1 MQRRVFVVL
10 VLALCVAAIPR
21 IALAHFPEVEG
32 TEDCTGTVNYTVR
45 AWNGPD
51 DVSRTNPDIGVYVD
65 GQLVQHGAF
74 TPENDFT
81 FTGSVKL
88 DAPKTVHVK
97 AVALAP
103 WASGRPA
110 GGSRE
115 TTVRAPKDC
124 ETTTTTEST
133 TTTSVA
139 PTTTVAP
146 PTTQP
151 PSSSVGPSTTV
162 VGRLPFSGSSTVPML
177 VVGLILVAG
186 GAAFVIADKRR
197 GLSG

>member
-10 VLALCVAAIPR
+10 VLALCLAAIPG
-21 IALAHFPEVEG
+21 IALAHFPEVQG
-32 TEDCTGTVNYTVR
+32 TEDCSGLVSYTVR
-45 AWNGPD
+45 AWNGPTAE
-51 DVSRTNPDIGVYVD
+51 SKTNPDIGVYVD

-74 TPENDFT
+74 TPENNFS
-81 FTGSVKL
+81 FTGSFQL

-103 WASGRPA
+103 WASGVKP

-133 TTTSVA
+133 TTTTSA
-139 PTTTVAP
+139 PTTTS
-146 PTTQP
+146 
-151 PSSSVGPSTTV
+151 PSSSVAPSTTV
-162 VGRLPFSGSSTVPML
+162 AGELPFSGSSTVPTL
-177 VVGLILVAG
+177 VVGVLLVAG
-186 GAAFVIADKRR
+186 GVAFVISGKRR
-197 GLSG
+197 GLSN

>member
-1 MQRRVFVVL
+1 MRRRVFVVL

-21 IALAHFPEVEG
+21 VALAHFPEVQG
-32 TEDCTGTVNYTVR
+32 TEDCSGTVSYTVK

-51 DVSRTNPDIGVYVD
+51 AESRTNPDIGVYVD
-65 GQLVQHGAF
+65 GKLVQHGAF
-74 TPENDFT
+74 TPENNFT

-88 DAPKTVHVK
+88 EAPKTVHVK

-103 WASGRPA
+103 WASGKPA

-115 TTVRAPKDC
+115 TTVRAPTDC
-124 ETTTTTEST
+124 ETTTTTES
-133 TTTSVA
+133 

-146 PTTQP
+146 TTAPPTTAP
-151 PSSSVGPSTTV
+151 PSSSVSPSTTV
-162 VGRLPFSGSSTVPML
+162 AGELPFTGGSTVPLL
-177 VVGLILVAG
+177 VIGFVLAAG
-186 GAAFVIADKRR
+186 GAAFVIAGKRR

>member
-32 TEDCTGTVNYTVR
+32 TEDCSGTVSYTVR

-124 ETTTTTEST
+124 ETTTTEST
-133 TTTSVA
+133 TTTSIA

-162 VGRLPFSGSSTVPML
+162 VGKLPFSGSSTVPML

>member
-124 ETTTTTEST
+124 ETTTTEST
-133 TTTSVA
+133 TTTSIA

>member
-1 MQRRVFVVL
+1 MRRRVFVVL

-21 IALAHFPEVEG
+21 VALAHFPEVQG
-32 TEDCTGTVNYTVR
+32 TQDCSGTVSYTVT

-51 DVSRTNPDIGVYVD
+51 AESRTNPDIGVYVD
-65 GQLVQHGAF
+65 GKLVQHGAF
-74 TPENDFT
+74 TPENNFT

-88 DAPKTVHVK
+88 EAPKTVHVK

-103 WASGRPA
+103 WASGKPA

-124 ETTTTTEST
+124 ETTTTTSSPT
-133 TTTSVA
+133 TTTIES
-139 PTTTVAP
+139 PTTTAP

-151 PSSSVGPSTTV
+151 PSSSGLPTTTV
-162 VGRLPFSGSSTVPML
+162 GGELPFTGGSTVPLL
-177 VVGLILVAG
+177 VIGLIMAAG
-186 GAAFVIADKRR
+186 GAAFVIAGKRR

>member
-32 TEDCTGTVNYTVR
+32 TEDCSGTVSYTVR

-88 DAPKTVHVK
+88 DAPKTVPVK

-124 ETTTTTEST
+124 ETTTTEST

-151 PSSSVGPSTTV
+151 PNTT
-162 VGRLPFSGSSTVPML
+162 GTPTTTGGGELPFTGSSTVPLL
-177 VVGLILVAG
+177 VIGLILAAG

>member
-32 TEDCTGTVNYTVR
+32 TEDCSGTVSYTVR

-124 ETTTTTEST
+124 ETTTTEST
-133 TTTSVA
+133 TTTSIA

>member
-1 MQRRVFVVL
+1 MIVL
-10 VLALCVAAIPR
+10 V
-21 IALAHFPEVEG
+21 E
-32 TEDCTGTVNYTVR
+32 
-45 AWNGPD
+45 
-51 DVSRTNPDIGVYVD
+51 
-65 GQLVQHGAF
+65 HGAF

-124 ETTTTTEST
+124 ETTTTEST

>member
-32 TEDCTGTVNYTVR
+32 TEDCSGTVSYTVR

-115 TTVRAPKDC
+115 TTVKAPKDC
-124 ETTTTTEST
+124 ETTTTTKST
-133 TTTSVA
+133 T
-139 PTTTVAP
+139 TTTVAP

-162 VGRLPFSGSSTVPML
+162 VGKLPFSGSSTVPML

>member
-32 TEDCTGTVNYTVR
+32 TEDCSGTVSYTVR

-124 ETTTTTEST
+124 ETTTTEST

-151 PSSSVGPSTTV
+151 PNTT
-162 VGRLPFSGSSTVPML
+162 GTPTTTGGGELPFTGSSTVPLL
-177 VVGLILVAG
+177 VIGLILAAG

>member
-1 MQRRVFVVL
+1 MQRRLFVVL

-21 IALAHFPEVEG
+21 AALAHFPEVEG
-32 TEDCTGTVNYTVR
+32 TEDCGGTVNYTVR
-45 AWNGPD
+45 AWNGPTP
-51 DVSRTNPDIGVYVD
+51 VSRTNPDIGVYVD

-74 TPENDFT
+74 TPENNFT

-103 WASGRPA
+103 WASGTKP

-115 TTVRAPKDC
+115 TTVRAPTDC
-124 ETTTTTEST
+124 ETTTTT
-133 TTTSVA
+133 SVA
-139 PTTTVAP
+139 PATTAP

-151 PSSSVGPSTTV
+151 PSSAVAPSTTV
-162 VGRLPFSGSSTVPML
+162 AGKLPFTGSSTVPML
-177 VVGLILVAG
+177 VVGLLLVAT
-186 GAAFVIADKRR
+186 GAAVVISGKRR
-197 GLSG
+197 GLSS

>member
-124 ETTTTTEST
+124 ETTTTEST